1 MTYLRQV
8 FDAGITQGSTLQSAP
23 LKTGRVDAVEKF
35 DVIIIGAGAAGLF
48 CAAQAGQR
56 GRRVL
61 LLDNG
66 KKPGRKILMSGGGR
80 CNFTNMYTEPAAYLS
95 HNPHFCK
102 SALARYTQWD
112 FIDLVNRHGIAYHEK
127 TLGQLFCDDSAAQI
141 VDMLVAECDKGQVT
155 LRLRSEVLSVT
166 RDEAGY
172 RLQLNG
178 ATVQAEKLVI
188 ASGGLSMPGLGAT
201 PFGYKIAEQ
210 FGLNVFPTRAA
221 LVPFTLHKPLLERL
235 QALSGVAVDTTIEA
249 QDGTLFKEAM
259 LFTHRGL
266 SGPAVLQ
273 ISSYWQPGEHI
284 SVNLSPATSLDEFI
298 NVQRAAHPNLS
309 LKNSLAKLLPKRLVE
324 VLQEMEQ
331 IPDVSLKQL
340 NSKQQAE
347 LVQTLHQWRVQ
358 PNGTEG
364 YRTAEVTLGGV
375 DTTQL
380 SSKTMEARD
389 VPGLYFIGEVVDVTG
404 WLGGYNFQWAWSS
417 AWACAQAV

>member
-1 MTYLRQV
+1 M
-8 FDAGITQGSTLQSAP
+8 
-23 LKTGRVDAVEKF
+23 EKF

-80 CNFTNMYTEPAAYLS
+80 CNFTNLYTEPAAYLS

-112 FIDLVNRHGIAYHEK
+112 FIDLVNRHNIAWHEK
-127 TLGQLFCDDSAAQI
+127 TLGQLFCDDSAQQI
-141 VDMLVAECDKGQVT
+141 VDLLLAECEKGNVT
-155 LRLRSEVLSVT
+155 LRLRSEVLCVV

-172 RLQLNG
+172 NLQLNG
-178 ATVQAEKLVI
+178 SEVWAEKLVI
-188 ASGGLSMPGLGAT
+188 ASGGLSMPGLGAS
-201 PFGYKIAEQ
+201 PFGYKMAEQ
-210 FGLNVFPTRAA
+210 FGLQVYPTRAA
-221 LVPFTLHKPLLERL
+221 LVPFTLHKPLLEQL
-235 QALSGVAVDTTIEA
+235 QTLSGVALPTTIEA

-273 ISSYWQPGEHI
+273 ISSYWQPGEFI
-284 SVNLSPATSLDEFI
+284 TVNLSPATALDAFLDA
-298 NVQRAAHPNLS
+298 QRQAHPNLS

-324 VLQEMEQ
+324 VLQSLGLV
-331 IPDVSLKQL
+331 PDISLKQL

-347 LVQTLHQWRVQ
+347 LVDNLHRWRIQ

-380 SSKTMEARD
+380 SSKTMEARK

>member
-1 MTYLRQV
+1 MEQ
-8 FDAGITQGSTLQSAP
+8 
-23 LKTGRVDAVEKF
+23 F

-80 CNFTNMYTEPAAYLS
+80 CNFTNLYTEPAAYLS

-112 FIDLVNRHGIAYHEK
+112 FIDLVNRHGIAWHEK
-127 TLGQLFCDDSAAQI
+127 TLGQLFCDDSAQQI
-141 VDMLVAECDKGQVT
+141 VDLLMAECDRGNVT

-166 RDEAGY
+166 RGEHGY
-172 RLQLNG
+172 TLQLNG
-178 ATVQAEKLVI
+178 STVQAEKLVI
-188 ASGGLSMPGLGAT
+188 ASGGLSMPGLGAS

-210 FGLNVFPTRAA
+210 FGLSVFPTRAA
-221 LVPFTLHKPLLERL
+221 LVPFTLHKPLLEQL
-235 QALSGVAVDTTIEA
+235 QTLSGVALDTTIDA
-249 QDGTLFKEAM
+249 QDGTRFKEAM

-273 ISSYWQPGEHI
+273 ISSYWQPGEF
-284 SVNLSPATSLDEFI
+284 VTVDLSPATPLAPFLTA
-298 NVQRAAHPNLS
+298 QRDAHPNLS
-309 LKNSLAKLLPKRLVE
+309 LKNSLAKILPKRLVE
-324 VLQEMEQ
+324 VLQALNVV
-331 IPDVSLKQL
+331 PDVTLKQL
-340 NSKQQAE
+340 NSRQQTE
-347 LVQTLHQWRVQ
+347 LAQTLHTWRIQ

-380 SSKTMEARD
+380 SSKTMEARA
-389 VPGLYFIGEVVDVTG
+389 VPGLYFIGEVADVTG

-417 AWACAQAV
+417 AWACAQAL

>member
-1 MTYLRQV
+1 M
-8 FDAGITQGSTLQSAP
+8 
-23 LKTGRVDAVEKF
+23 EKF
-35 DVIIIGAGAAGLF
+35 DVIIIGAGAAGMF
-48 CAAQAGQR
+48 CAAQAGQL

-66 KKPGRKILMSGGGR
+66 KKAGRKILMSGGGR
-80 CNFTNMYTEPAAYLS
+80 CNFTNMHTEPAAYLS

-102 SALARYTQWD
+102 SALARYNQWD

-127 TLGQLFCDDSAAQI
+127 TLGQLFCDDSAQQI
-141 VDMLVAECDKGQVT
+141 VDLLLKECDAGQVT
-155 LRLRSEVLSVT
+155 LRLRSEVLSVE
-166 RDEAGY
+166 RDDSGY
-172 RLQLNG
+172 TLQLNG
-178 ATVQAEKLVI
+178 TSVQAEKLVI

-201 PFGYKIAEQ
+201 PFGYKVAEQ
-210 FGLNVFPTRAA
+210 FGLKVFPTRAA
-221 LVPFTLHKPLLERL
+221 LVPFTLHKPLLEQL
-235 QALSGVAVDTTIEA
+235 NTLSGVALPTTITA

-273 ISSYWQPGEHI
+273 ISSYWQPGEFVTI
-284 SVNLSPATSLDEFI
+284 DLSPATSLDDFI
-298 NVQRAAHPNLS
+298 HVQREAHPNLS
-309 LKNSLAKLLPKRLVE
+309 LKNSLAKILPKRLVE
-324 VLQEMEQ
+324 VLQELKQ
-331 IPDVSLKQL
+331 IPDVTLKQL
-340 NSKQQAE
+340 NSKQQGE
-347 LVQTLHQWRVQ
+347 LVNTLHQWRVQ

-389 VPGLYFIGEVVDVTG
+389 VPGLFFIGEVVDVTG

-417 AWACAQAV
+417 AWACAQAL